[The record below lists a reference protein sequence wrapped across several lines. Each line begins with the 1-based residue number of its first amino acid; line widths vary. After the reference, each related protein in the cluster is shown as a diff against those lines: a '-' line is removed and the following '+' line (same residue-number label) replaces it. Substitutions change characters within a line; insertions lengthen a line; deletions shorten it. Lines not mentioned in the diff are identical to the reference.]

1 MTFRKVFM
9 DSELDDDSKAG
20 RLVAPDSPPELPLSF
35 DPDETLRIKQEEVA
49 TLKKEKM
56 PSIMK
61 KRKRKEK
68 RKKKE

>member
-35 DPDETLRIKQEEVA
+35 DPDETLRMKQEEVA
-49 TLKKEKM
+49 TLKKEEM
-56 PSIMK
+56 P
-61 KRKRKEK
+61 EK